1 MVSIKSCET
10 DYFFPSKAVLIDAS
24 YCPYS
29 NKFLD
34 FKYQIHDCND
44 IKRYLSFRY
53 KIETAILRQEIPL
66 GILQDLKGTL
76 RFSETY
82 LNRI

>member
-1 MVSIKSCET
+1 MI
-10 DYFFPSKAVLIDAS
+10 AMIL
-24 YCPYS
+24 
-29 NKFLD
+29 
-34 FKYQIHDCND
+34 
-44 IKRYLSFRY
+44 RYLSFRY